1 MSLRFYLAAVLGL
14 AASLCHPAA
23 ADDAWVMGYTRAIA
37 DLNLSMPVSGRVETL
52 HVREGAC
59 IAAGAPL
66 LELDNRL
73 EALEVQRRRATLDN
87 RAELNGA
94 LARLPLV
101 NMQLRSARALFS
113 NSASVSREEVQSREL
128 AVIAT
133 TADIEMRRAVKEVE
147 RLEHEVAREVLERR
161 TLHAPVA
168 GCVVR
173 ILRFPG
179 ESVQA
184 LETVL
189 RLVNTE
195 RLLFISSV
203 EAPVASRLR
212 LGDAVS
218 LNPDVEDSDA
228 QASGAIT
235 FIAPVADPAS
245 GLVEFRAE
253 FANAD
258 DRLRAGARARLR
270 LQER

>member
-1 MSLRFYLAAVLGL
+1 MSLKLSLTALLGVGICI
-14 AASLCHPAA
+14 SQPAA
-23 ADDAWVMGYTRAIA
+23 ADNVWVAGYTRAIA

-73 EALEVQRRRATLDN
+73 EGLEVQRRRATLEN

-94 LARLPLV
+94 LARLPVV

-133 TADIEMRRAVKEVE
+133 TAEIEMRRAVKEVE
-147 RLEHEVAREVLERR
+147 RLEHEAAREVFERR
-161 TLHAPVA
+161 TLTAPVA

-203 EAPVASRLR
+203 EEAVARRLR
-212 LGDAVS
+212 LGDAVP
-218 LNPDVEDSDA
+218 LNSDIEDIDA
-228 QASGAIT
+228 QASGSIT

-253 FANAD
+253 FANPD
-258 DRLRAGARARLR
+258 NRLRAGTRARLL
-270 LQER
+270 LQDR

>member
-1 MSLRFYLAAVLGL
+1 MSFRFLLAGALGL
-14 AASLCHPAA
+14 AASFCLPAA
-23 ADDAWVMGYTRAIA
+23 ADEAWVVGYTRAIA

-59 IAAGAPL
+59 MAAGAPL

-73 EALEVQRRRATLDN
+73 EALEVQRRRAMLDN

-101 NMQLRSARALFS
+101 NMQLRSARTLFS
-113 NSASVSREEVQSREL
+113 NSAAVSREEVQSREL

-133 TADIEMRRAVKEVE
+133 TADIEMRRALKEVE
-147 RLEHEVAREVLERR
+147 RLEHEAAREVLDRR
-161 TLHAPVA
+161 TLRAPVA

-195 RLLFISSV
+195 RLLFISGV
-203 EAPVASRLR
+203 EAAVARQLR

-218 LNPDVEDSDA
+218 LNPDIEDADA
-228 QASGAIT
+228 QANGAIT

-245 GLVEFRAE
+245 GLVEIRAE
-253 FANAD
+253 FANPD
-258 DRLRAGARARLR
+258 DRLRAGTRARLR
-270 LQER
+270 LQGR